1 VSGFGYSVLGFG
13 TVATAAAAAPSGY
26 DLSRFTNAPS
36 GINYNMSQDANYA
49 TASTA
54 TNAITGISV
63 TSSDVYL
70 SNVGDRQTSDT
81 YTDTEEKVLKLAL
94 DNTDGVIDQEGNLR
108 TYMGTLGGSNPGK
121 ETRDVHLDDSAQY
134 ILFTGNFDNNVYA
147 GELGTPGD
155 VTSTI
160 SSVGSDKSISPGIGG
175 VQGVCWS
182 DDGFYIGMCTAVSS
196 NNVVKVYKL
205 TTAYDVDTIAAGF
218 PKTKTLSGDV
228 SSNGNLTAIK
238 FNTDGTKVFISSNKI
253 IREYAL
259 STPYDPTT
267 MSSPTTT
274 LDLSTYITVRGD
286 GPIYFSASARDSAI
300 SGFDFNSDGTELYVI
315 ATFGGVANYT
325 GTPSPPVILFG
336 REYRAAG
343 AADPGGGPPTPNVFP
358 ILKFSV

>member
-1 VSGFGYSVLGFG
+1 
-13 TVATAAAAAPSGY
+13 
-26 DLSRFTNAPS
+26 
-36 GINYNMSQDANYA
+36 MSQDANYA

-54 TNAITGISV
+54 TNIITGISV

-70 SNVGDRQTSDT
+70 CNVGDAGSSDT

-94 DNTDGVIDQEGNLR
+94 NNTDGVIDQEGNLR
-108 TYMGTLGGSNPGK
+108 TYIGSSGK
-121 ETRDVHLDDSAQY
+121 ETRDVHLDDNAQY
-134 ILFTGNFDNNVYA
+134 ILFTGNFDNKVYA
-147 GELGTPGD
+147 GEFGTPGD

-160 SSVGSDKSISPGIGG
+160 SAVNSTKSLSPAIGG

-182 DDGFYIGMCTAVSS
+182 DDGFYVGMCTAVSS
-196 NNVVKVYKL
+196 NNVVKVYRL
-205 TTAYDVDTIAAGF
+205 TTAYEIDSIVSGW
-218 PKTKTLSGDV
+218 PKTKTLTGDV

-267 MSSPTTT
+267 MGSVTTT
-274 LDLSTYITVRGD
+274 LDLSTYVTTRNAGPVYHSGSTVQ
-286 GPIYFSASARDSAI
+286 STI
-300 SGFDFNSDGTELYVI
+300 SGFDFNADGTELYVI

-325 GTPSPPVILFG
+325 GTPSPPDILFG